1 MNTEELKQ
9 IASELEKSPMFQ
21 LSLSSKELFH
31 SNFLYW
37 IWKTSPKM
45 FRDVIY
51 CITNGKV
58 KTESWPDNFIVK
70 REYNHYDLSVWD
82 GEPQAN
88 QSNMLLIL
96 ENKVKSIPYKK
107 QLDDYH
113 KNNDDKY
120 ILLSLSKDFPEKEKI
135 AEDWCIVHYD
145 DLAQALIKCSSMTG
159 YHQEII
165 IDYCR
170 LVLNL
175 QKLVDRSK
183 VNYTDNWNDSEL
195 SKIFDS
201 LRIGDLYKKLRYGQI
216 LCFIAERL
224 SSYTINWKS
233 NIHDIFEGEKCGK
246 RRDSS
251 KAPKPFQEV
260 YVNYGMTN
268 SQGFFEVKVKISND
282 TVFLVQVQGN
292 QYRRAIERKGTYK
305 ENIEWLK
312 EQNSDLHKFFAY
324 SEGQSPEYE
333 YSVLTEKE
341 SPFRPKN
348 KDQSQNGFCKFGN
361 WFIYQYVEIGKF
373 TTIESVVAAV
383 INDIFKVLN
392 H

>member
-9 IASELEKSPMFQ
+9 IASELEESPMFQ

-45 FRDVIY
+45 FRNVIY

-58 KTESWPDNFIVK
+58 KTESWPDNYIVK

-82 GEPQAN
+82 GEPQKDG
-88 QSNMLLIL
+88 SNMLLIL

-120 ILLSLSKDFPEKEKI
+120 ILLSLSKDFPEKGVI
-135 AEDWCIVHYD
+135 AKEWCIVHYD
-145 DLAQALIKCSSMTG
+145 DFAQALIKCSSMTG

-216 LCFIAERL
+216 LCFITEKL
-224 SSYTINWKS
+224 SSYTINWES
-233 NIHDIFEGEKCGK
+233 NILDILDGKKCGK
-246 RRDSS
+246 KGRDSS
-251 KAPKPFQEV
+251 KAPKPYQEI

-268 SQGFFEVKVKISND
+268 SQGFFELKVKVSND
-282 TVFLVQVQGN
+282 TVFLIQVQGN

-305 ENIEWLK
+305 ENIEWLNN
-312 EQNSDLHKFFAY
+312 QDSNLYKFFAH
-324 SEGQSPEYE
+324 SKEGFPEFNI
-333 YSVLTEKE
+333 VLPDKI
-341 SPFRPKN
+341 SPFRPKY
-348 KDQSQNGFCKFGN
+348 KDSSQNGFCKFGN
-361 WFIYQYVEIGKF
+361 WFIYQYVEIGEF
-373 TTIESVVAAV
+373 TKIDSVVEAV
-383 INDIFKVLN
+383 KNDISEVLE